1 MRRLDGAGSAQSP
14 GLRRHVS
21 CLHGDVAEYRRCL
34 ADFFAEGLQDGLRLA
49 YVSSDGADAAR
60 PDLADL
66 SDLDGL
72 LAAGALHVL
81 SARDRCGAGGP
92 VDRLLLTLD
101 AYGRRNRIAASLRS
115 APPFVARLMELLP
128 VVSLQLAKS
137 GAQE

>member
-1 MRRLDGAGSAQSP
+1 M
-14 GLRRHVS
+14 
-21 CLHGDVAEYRRCL
+21 
-34 ADFFAEGLQDGLRLA
+34 
-49 YVSSDGADAAR
+49 
-60 PDLADL
+60 
-66 SDLDGL
+66 
-72 LAAGALHVL
+72 
-81 SARDRCGAGGP
+81 CGAGGP

>member
-1 MRRLDGAGSAQSP
+1 
-14 GLRRHVS
+14 VS

-72 LAAGALHVL
+72 LAAGALHVP
-81 SARDRCGAGGP
+81 SARDMCGAGGP

>member
-1 MRRLDGAGSAQSP
+1 
-14 GLRRHVS
+14 VS